1 MEVERST
8 DDAGGADRDAA
19 VLTAVGPTDTTTTSS
34 TDTTAADAG
43 MDVTGPVGTAG
54 AGAKVQRHRAGKQAG
69 MTSNQRKRLRKL
81 KAREQDK

>member
-8 DDAGGADRDAA
+8 DGAVGSDRDATG
-19 VLTAVGPTDTTTTSS
+19 VTTASS

-81 KAREQDK
+81 KAREREQDK